1 MIWLVLASHSL
12 LHKIIYS
19 FSWMWSFLFLPYR
32 SLMCCSGHLLP
43 TRYFLQL
50 LPLLDV
56 FPVILCGL
64 LAAYFCHQQRWILQQ
79 NTCLLLRARCTWASF
94 LLYTQKKPQ
103 TCITTNGFHP
113 FMLGAFLGSSWK
125 YLSIGEDASV
135 IHWNLTDF
143 HPGTVTEKGGC
154 VHRLTSS

>member
-12 LHKIIYS
+12 LHKITYS

-50 LPLLDV
+50 LALLDV

-64 LAAYFCHQQRWILQQ
+64 MAAYICHQQRRILQQ
-79 NTCLLLRARCTWASF
+79 TTCLLLRVSCPWASF
-94 LLYTQKKPQ
+94 LLYTQKIPCV
-103 TCITTNGFHP
+103 TANGFHP
-113 FMLGAFLGSSWK
+113 FMSGAFLGSSWR
-125 YLSIGEDASV
+125 YLSIGEDAPV
-135 IHWNLTDF
+135 IHRNLTDF

-154 VHRLTSS
+154 IHKLTSA